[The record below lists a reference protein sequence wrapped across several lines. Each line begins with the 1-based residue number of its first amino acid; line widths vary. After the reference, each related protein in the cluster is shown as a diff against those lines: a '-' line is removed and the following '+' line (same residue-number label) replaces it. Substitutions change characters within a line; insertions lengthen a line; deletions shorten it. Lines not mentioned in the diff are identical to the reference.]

1 MDIVRGAANIIKLIY
16 AKRNG
21 GNVSVEL
28 VKKVCEYFDAR
39 KCENLK
45 EGDLR
50 FLRYIASEAGIP
62 QYYEMLDIFHNDIL
76 AVDIFTPTATSRG

>member
-28 VKKVCEYFDAR
+28 VKKVCEYLI
-39 KCENLK
+39 K
-45 EGDLR
+45 
-50 FLRYIASEAGIP
+50 
-62 QYYEMLDIFHNDIL
+62 
-76 AVDIFTPTATSRG
+76 